1 MSTIKTFINL
11 SLLLLLSS
19 CAVMNNLYVNDPV
32 SVEDGDANLY
42 LGIGTG
48 IRADIDSVD
57 QDGNIIFSDDII
69 MAYSLCLGGQIN
81 LVDKLDL
88 RVMAH
93 LPYIV
98 AGFGLRA
105 GPQFSFF
112 KKESKFNMAIGAD
125 FGFVLAKDSLEILG
139 TTSELDIYANSAFNA
154 DFFIPF
160 SYSFNQDTR
169 IIITPRY
176 SFNTIN
182 IRHNTGESE
191 SFKFEPEFPSLTL
204 GLRMKS
210 LYFEISAF
218 RFQGEYFP
226 NFGVVYYF
234 TNEGETE

>member
-1 MSTIKTFINL
+1 MSTIRTFIIL
-11 SLLLLLSS
+11 SSLLLLSS

-32 SVEDGDANLY
+32 SVEDDGANVY

-48 IRADIDSVD
+48 IRADVDSVD
-57 QDGNIIFSDDII
+57 QNGNISFSDDLI
-69 MAYSLCLGGQIN
+69 MAPSLCIGGQIN

-88 RVMAH
+88 RVVVH
-93 LPYIV
+93 LPYIIG
-98 AGFGLRA
+98 GFGLRT

-112 KKESKFNMAIGAD
+112 KKESKFNLALGAD
-125 FGFVLAKDSLEILG
+125 FGFVLAKDSLKILG

-160 SYSFNQDTR
+160 SYSFNNETR

-204 GLRMKS
+204 GLRIKS

-226 NFGVVYYF
+226 NFGVVYF
-234 TNEGETE
+234 IAADEE

>member
-1 MSTIKTFINL
+1 
-11 SLLLLLSS
+11 
-19 CAVMNNLYVNDPV
+19 MNNLYVNDPV
-32 SVEDGDANLY
+32 SVEDDGANVY

-48 IRADIDSVD
+48 IRAEIDSVD
-57 QDGNIIFSDDII
+57 QNGNISFSDDII
-69 MAYSLCLGGQIN
+69 MAYSLCIGAQFN

-88 RVMAH
+88 RVLAH

-105 GPQFSFF
+105 GPQYSFF

-125 FGFVLAKDSLEILG
+125 FGFVLAKDSLKILG

-160 SYSFNQDTR
+160 SYSFNKETR

-182 IRHNTGESE
+182 IRHNTSESK

-204 GLRMKS
+204 GLRIKS
-210 LYFEISAF
+210 FYFEISAF
-218 RFQGEYFP
+218 RFQGEYMP
-226 NFGVVYYF
+226 NFGIVF
-234 TNEGETE
+234 GPSNDDE